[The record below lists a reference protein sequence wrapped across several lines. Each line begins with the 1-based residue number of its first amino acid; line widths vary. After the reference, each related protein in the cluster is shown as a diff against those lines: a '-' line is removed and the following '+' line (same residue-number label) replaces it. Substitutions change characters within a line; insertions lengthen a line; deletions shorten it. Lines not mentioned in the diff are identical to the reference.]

1 MLNQGVD
8 FYMKKDRRKEIQNRI
23 AKRRITNEK
32 RMNGSW
38 AHIDNEEHYNFETT
52 AFDSSSEKDHPL
64 FKKEYF
70 YFKALAAL
78 CLFLLIAVMF
88 KHPSAKLDDARS
100 FVQETMNKEFQFA
113 SVSNWYEEKFGKP
126 IAFLPEEAE
135 SKTGNEKLNNQYDLP
150 VMGKITESFESN
162 GEGIILETGVDSK
175 VEAMNKGVVIFAGS
189 RDELGKTV
197 VIQHSDKSE
206 SWYGHLASVN
216 VKLYESVS
224 KGKEIGKVTKSE
236 DGTKGSFYFA
246 IKKDD
251 AFIDPKKVI
260 PFE

>member
-1 MLNQGVD
+1 M
-8 FYMKKDRRKEIQNRI
+8 KDRRKEIQNRI
-23 AKRRITNEK
+23 AKRRKMSEK
-32 RMNGSW
+32 RMNDSW
-38 AHIDNEEHYNFETT
+38 MHLDNGFETT
-52 AFDSSSEKDHPL
+52 AYDGSSEKDHPL

-100 FVQETMNKEFQFA
+100 FVRETMNKEFQFA
-113 SVSNWYEEKFGKP
+113 SVSNWYEKKFGKP
-126 IAFLPEEAE
+126 IAFLPEESKSK
-135 SKTGNEKLNNQYDLP
+135 SKTENEELANQYDLP

-162 GEGIILETGVDSK
+162 GEGIILETGAESK
-175 VEAMNKGVVIFAGS
+175 VEAMNEGVVIFAGKK
-189 RDELGKTV
+189 DDLGKTV

-206 SWYGHLASVN
+206 SWYGQLASVD
-216 VKLYESVS
+216 VKLYETVE

-236 DGTKGSFYFA
+236 DGTKGSFYLA
-246 IKKDD
+246 VKKDD

>member
-1 MLNQGVD
+1 M
-8 FYMKKDRRKEIQNRI
+8 KDRRKEIQNRI
-23 AKRRITNEK
+23 AKRRKMSEK
-32 RMNGSW
+32 RMSDPW
-38 AHIDNEEHYNFETT
+38 KHIDNEERYGFETT
-52 AFDSSSEKDHPL
+52 AYDGSSEKDHPL

-113 SVSNWYEEKFGKP
+113 SVSNWYEDKFGKP
-126 IAFLPEEAE
+126 IAFLPEESK
-135 SKTGNEKLNNQYDLP
+135 SKTGNEELANQYDLP

-162 GEGIILETGVDSK
+162 GEGIILETGADSK
-175 VEAMNKGVVIFAGS
+175 VEAMNEGVVIFAGKK
-189 RDELGKTV
+189 DDLGKTV

-206 SWYGHLASVN
+206 SWYGYLESVD
-216 VKLYESVS
+216 VKLYESVK
-224 KGKEIGKVTKSE
+224 KGKEVGKVTKSE
-236 DGTKGSFYFA
+236 DGTKGSFYLA